1 MNNKLRSLYP
11 KGKVNKK
18 KSVVFGNKIPNNT
31 DKRVDSIK

>member
-1 MNNKLRSLYP
+1 MNNNLYSLYQ
-11 KGKVNKK
+11 KDKVNKK